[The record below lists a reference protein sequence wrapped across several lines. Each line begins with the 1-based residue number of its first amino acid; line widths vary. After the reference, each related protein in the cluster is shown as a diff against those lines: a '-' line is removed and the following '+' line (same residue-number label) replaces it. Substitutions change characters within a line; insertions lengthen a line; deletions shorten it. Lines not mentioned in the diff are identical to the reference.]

1 MSWGD
6 MSKPRPTTEDYR
18 NNFDKIFGKK
28 KNDKTGRI
36 PGGEPSSVAAG
47 ASASDRQGARSPK
60 TER

>member
-6 MSKPRPTTEDYR
+6 HGAARPTTEDYR

-36 PGGEPSSVAAG
+36 PGGEPSSVAAETG
-47 ASASDRQGARSPK
+47 PSEREGTGLAK

>member
-36 PGGEPSSVAAG
+36 PGAESSSMAAETGPSEREGTGLA
-47 ASASDRQGARSPK
+47 K